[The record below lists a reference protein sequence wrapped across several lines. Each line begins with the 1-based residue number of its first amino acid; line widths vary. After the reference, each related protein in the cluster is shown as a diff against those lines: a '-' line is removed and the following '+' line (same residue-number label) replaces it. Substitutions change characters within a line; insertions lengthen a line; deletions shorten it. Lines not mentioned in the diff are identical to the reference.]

1 MEDISIEE
9 LFYDKAKKEYDGH
22 FTILGF
28 STNYAVC
35 FGTLTNTAV
44 WLSMENEDS
53 SYEYKCINHM
63 AKGKTLED
71 AMRECIT
78 KNINNIQIHKDIIG
92 HK

>member
-1 MEDISIEE
+1 MKNVSIEE

-35 FGTLTNTAV
+35 FGTLTNTMV
-44 WLSMENEDS
+44 WLSMENRDS
-53 SYEYKCINHM
+53 SYENKCINYM

-71 AMRECIT
+71 AMSKCIS
-78 KNINNIQIHKDIIG
+78 KNINNMQIHKNIVG
-92 HK
+92 